1 MWYIFYLSIYVSFE
15 YILFIKIRNF
25 YIKVETFIQKVW
37 TYFILKKINL
47 DSEHYNYYSLSLDA

>member
-1 MWYIFYLSIYVSFE
+1 MFHLNIFYLK
-15 YILFIKIRNF
+15 KIRNF